1 MSFLINKMLISI
13 ILNSLFL
20 IVHEPLLSHGSNGDC
35 SEECTTYYCPDSS
48 KHSDQIKE
56 KEYK

>member
-1 MSFLINKMLISI
+1 MLVSL

-20 IVHEPLLSHGSNGDC
+20 IVHEPLLSHGSSGDC